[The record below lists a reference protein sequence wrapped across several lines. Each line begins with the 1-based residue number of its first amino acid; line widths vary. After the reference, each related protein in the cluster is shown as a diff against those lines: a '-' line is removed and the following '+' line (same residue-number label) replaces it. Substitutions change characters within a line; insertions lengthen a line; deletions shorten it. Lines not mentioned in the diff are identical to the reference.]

1 MQAALVS
8 SERPSCRYRLRE
20 PVLVES
26 GTDELLDYDRIRE
39 ADQRLLFT
47 RPQCLPAASRIALC
61 GSRHDDKS
69 VQSFQK
75 MMSK

>member
-39 ADQRLLFT
+39 ADQRLLLDT
-47 RPQCLPAASRIALC
+47 SPVPPRRE
-61 GSRHDDKS
+61 
-69 VQSFQK
+69 
-75 MMSK
+75 